1 MSRLVL
7 ASASTSRAAVLKAA
21 GIDVTIDAAGI
32 DENIIKTE
40 SQTAGR
46 DAAACA
52 LLLAEAKGRAV
63 TPRHPGALI
72 LGADQMLE
80 CAGVW
85 FDKPI
90 DRAAARAQL
99 ITLSGKQHDLI
110 STAVILR
117 DGKVLWRAVER
128 PRLTMRS
135 LSPEF
140 LDDYMNAVG
149 DRVLRSVGCYEL
161 ESLGAQLFDRVEGD
175 YFSILGLPLLPL
187 MAFLRGE
194 GVLSA

>member
-7 ASASTSRAAVLKAA
+7 ASASTSRAAILKAA
-21 GIDVTIDAAGI
+21 GNDVTIDAAGI

-40 SQTAGR
+40 SQAAGR

-52 LLLAEAKGRAV
+52 FLLAEAKARAV
-63 TPRHPGALI
+63 AFRHPGALI

-80 CAGVW
+80 CACAW

-99 ITLSGKQHDLI
+99 ITLSGKQHELI

>member
-7 ASASTSRAAVLKAA
+7 ASASTSRAAILKAA

-40 SQTAGR
+40 SQAAGR

-52 LLLAEAKGRAV
+52 FLLAEAKARAV
-63 TPRHPGALI
+63 AFRHPGALI

-80 CAGVW
+80 CAGAW

-99 ITLSGKQHDLI
+99 MTLSGKRHELI
-110 STAVILR
+110 SAAVILR
-117 DGKVLWRAVER
+117 DGKVLWQTVER
-128 PRLTMRS
+128 PRLTMRK
-135 LSPEF
+135 LSPAF